1 MPPDDF
7 ERKLEKY
14 AEVIVK
20 VGLNLQPGQRLII
33 GAPSFGIDG
42 TPLEAY
48 PLVRKIVK
56 TAYQA
61 GAKYVAVNWDDE
73 ELQRIRVQNASLD
86 SMSESATWK
95 TEVAVKY
102 VDNGDAIMLV
112 YAQNPNL
119 LDGLEQQKLEIKQ
132 KVEAEQWSKVR
143 SRLFAG
149 AANWLIVAA
158 PIVSWA
164 TKVFPDLSQDA
175 AKARLWDAVFQA
187 CRINQDDPVA
197 GWKRHVAELAKRAA
211 YLNGK
216 RYAALKYR
224 APGTELTIGLPEG
237 HIWDSGSLTTRK
249 GITFVA
255 NIPTEEVFT
264 IPHKDR
270 IDGMVTATKPLSYGG
285 NLIENFT
292 LKFSGGRV
300 VDATA
305 ESGEDAL
312 NSILNTDTGSRSL
325 GEVSLVPHSSPISQS
340 GLLFYDT
347 LFDENASN
355 HIALGSALRFCLKGG
370 AKMTDNQFAAAG
382 GNQSLIHVD
391 FMIGSD
397 EMDVD
402 GITAE
407 RTVEPVTRR
416 GEWAFNV

>member
-1 MPPDDF
+1 VIREF
-7 ERKLEKY
+7 ESKLEKY
-14 AEVIVK
+14 AEVIVR
-20 VGLNLQPGQRLII
+20 VGLNLQPGQRLVI

-61 GAKYVAVNWDDE
+61 GAKYVGVNWDDE

-86 SMSESATWK
+86 SMNESATWK

-112 YAQNPNL
+112 YAENPDL
-119 LDGLEQQKLEIKQ
+119 LGGLDQQKLEVKQ
-132 KVEAEQWSKVR
+132 KVEAEQWTKVR
-143 SRLFAG
+143 SKLFVG
-149 AANWLIVAA
+149 AANWLIVGA

-164 TKVFPDLSQDA
+164 MKVFPDLSQDA

-187 CRINQDDPVA
+187 CRINQNDPVA
-197 GWKRHVAELAKRAA
+197 GWKHHVAELAKRAA
-211 YLNGK
+211 YLNG
-216 RYAALKYR
+216 RQYTALRYR
-224 APGTELTIGLPEG
+224 APGTELTIGLPKG
-237 HIWDSGSLTTRK
+237 HIWDSGSLTTRR

-270 IDGMVTATKPLSYGG
+270 IDGVVTATKPLSYGG
-285 NLIENFT
+285 SLIEDFT

-305 ESGEDAL
+305 KSGEDAL
-312 NSILNTDTGSRSL
+312 NSLLKTDAGSRSL

-340 GLLFYDT
+340 GLLFYNT

-355 HIALGSALRFCLKGG
+355 HIALGSALRFCLKG
-370 AKMTDNQFAAAG
+370 AEKMTDEEFAAAG
-382 GNQSLIHVD
+382 GNQSLIHED
-391 FMIGSD
+391 FMIGSG

-402 GITAE
+402 GITADG
-407 RTVEPVTRR
+407 TVEPVTRR
-416 GEWAFNV
+416 GEWAFKV